1 MSTLGEG
8 PPGEPWRVVC
18 RDATRAVEVVRF
30 EGGCTAY
37 LEGGGSADGGD
48 PRDAV
53 LTLVGRI
60 GLRDGWPVVEIL
72 APGETPRAEL
82 LAQVAAQRLAI
93 DGLRAAEGYEAR
105 QRVTRA
111 AITAADLVQCC
122 VAEAAPGV
130 PNVGRGLLSKLADDL
145 NAAGFKVPTW

>member
-1 MSTLGEG
+1 MSAIGEG
-8 PPGEPWRVVC
+8 QPGEMWRVVC

-37 LEGGGSADGGD
+37 LEGGGSGEGGD

-60 GLRDGWPVVEIL
+60 GVRDGWPVVEIL
-72 APGETPRAEL
+72 APGETPRSEL
-82 LAQVAAQRLAI
+82 LAQVAAQRDAI
-93 DGLRAAEGYEAR
+93 DALRAAEGYEAR
-105 QRVTRA
+105 QRVHRA
-111 AITAADLVQCC
+111 ALTAHDLVRAC

-130 PNVGRGLLSKLADDL
+130 PNVARGMLSKLADDL
-145 NAAGFKVPTW
+145 NAAGFEVPTW